1 MQYISTRGQAPKIGF
16 CDVLLAGLARDGGLY
31 VPETWPMLGGPND
44 ARRAVARS
52 LPGAGERNLKYAQ
65 RAAQIM
71 SPFVGAEIDYKVF
84 EQICADAYSTFRHP
98 DVAPLVEISPNE
110 YLLELFH
117 GPTLAFKDVALQLV
131 GKLFDFVLTQRG
143 ERVMIVG
150 ATSGDT
156 GGAAFDGVASCRNVD
171 IVMLYP
177 NNRVS
182 DVQRRQMTTLNAPNV
197 HAVAV
202 DGTFDD
208 CQDLVKAMFNDQKF
222 RDANQLSAVNSI
234 NWVRVMA
241 QVVYYVT
248 AIEKLGRSAVFSVP
262 TGNFG
267 NALAGWIA
275 KQMGAQI
282 EGFVVASNTN
292 DILTRF
298 FESKTMAANE
308 VVPTLSPSMDI
319 QVSSNFERL
328 LFETNNR
335 DGAATSKQL
344 TDFRATGTLEV
355 ATSAYKKWFEGVFVG
370 RRCNDEQTLATM
382 RDVYKQ
388 SGMLIDPHTAVGLSA
403 ARQSSGVDYP
413 KNMPMI
419 TLATAHPAKFPDAV
433 YRATGQ
439 TPKLPEHLADLM
451 SRPERST
458 SLPNDL
464 RAVQAFVSSCRR

>member
-1 MQYISTRGQAPKIGF
+1 MQYISTRGSAPVLGF

-31 VPETWPMLGGPND
+31 VPEIWPTLDKTPN
-44 ARRAVARS
+44 A
-52 LPGAGERNLKYAQ
+52 NYAN
-65 RAAQIM
+65 RAASIM
-71 SPFVGAEIDYKVF
+71 APFVGNEIDVKVF
-84 EQICADAYSTFRHP
+84 NQLCIDAYSTFRHP

-117 GPTLAFKDVALQLV
+117 GPTLAFKDIALQLV
-131 GKLFDFVLTQRG
+131 GKLFDHVLKQRN

-156 GGAAFDGVASCRNVD
+156 GGAAFDGVASCNNVD

-182 DVQRRQMTTLNAPNV
+182 DVQRRQMTTVMSPNV
-197 HAVAV
+197 HAVAI

-208 CQDLVKAMFNDQKF
+208 CQDLVKAMFNDEKF
-222 RDANQLSAVNSI
+222 RDANNLSAVNSI

-248 AIEKLGRSAVFSVP
+248 ALEKLGHSAVFSVP

-267 NALAGWIA
+267 NVLAGWIA

-282 EGFVVASNTN
+282 DGFVVASNTN

-298 FESKTMAANE
+298 FESQQMIANE

-328 LFETNNR
+328 LFEMNSR
-335 DGAATSKQL
+335 DGAATAKQL
-344 TDFRATGTLEV
+344 KDFRMSGKLNVAPSIFTNWIADVFTG
-355 ATSAYKKWFEGVFVG
+355 Y
-370 RRCNDEQTLATM
+370 RCDDKQTLTTM
-382 RDVYKQ
+382 KDVYQK

-403 ARQSSGVDYP
+403 ARQSKGTNYP
-413 KNMPMI
+413 KSQSII

-433 YRATGQ
+433 RRATGQ
-439 TPKLPEHLADLM
+439 TPVLPEHLADLM
-451 SRPERST
+451 SRPERII

-464 RAVQAFVSSCRR
+464 QAVQTFVAGCR

>member
-1 MQYISTRGQAPKIGF
+1 MQYISTRGSAPVLGF

-31 VPETWPMLGGPND
+31 VPEIWPTLDKTPN
-44 ARRAVARS
+44 A
-52 LPGAGERNLKYAQ
+52 NYAN
-65 RAAQIM
+65 RAASIM
-71 SPFVGAEIDYKVF
+71 APFVGNEIDVKVF
-84 EQICADAYSTFRHP
+84 NQLCIDAYSTFRHP

-117 GPTLAFKDVALQLV
+117 GPTLAFKDIALQLV
-131 GKLFDFVLTQRG
+131 GKLFDHVLKQRN

-156 GGAAFDGVASCRNVD
+156 GGAAFDGVASCNNVD

-182 DVQRRQMTTLNAPNV
+182 DVQRRQMTTVMSPNV
-197 HAVAV
+197 HAVAI

-208 CQDLVKAMFNDQKF
+208 CQDLVKAMFNDEKF
-222 RDANQLSAVNSI
+222 RDANNLSAVNSI

-248 AIEKLGRSAVFSVP
+248 ALEKLGHSAVFSVP

-267 NALAGWIA
+267 NVLAGWIA

-282 EGFVVASNTN
+282 DGFVVASNTN

-298 FESKTMAANE
+298 FESQQMIANE

-328 LFETNNR
+328 LFEMNSR
-335 DGAATSKQL
+335 DGAATAKQL
-344 TDFRATGTLEV
+344 KDFRISGKLNVAPSIFTNWIADVFTG
-355 ATSAYKKWFEGVFVG
+355 Y
-370 RRCNDEQTLATM
+370 RCDDKQTLTTM
-382 RDVYKQ
+382 KDVYQK

-403 ARQSSGVDYP
+403 ARQSKGTNYP
-413 KNMPMI
+413 KSQSII

-433 YRATGQ
+433 RRATGQ
-439 TPKLPEHLADLM
+439 TPVMPEHLADLM
-451 SRPERST
+451 SRPERII

-464 RAVQAFVSSCRR
+464 QAVQTFVAGCR

>member
-1 MQYISTRGQAPKIGF
+1 MQYISTRGSAPVLGF

-31 VPETWPMLGGPND
+31 VPEIWPTLDKTPN
-44 ARRAVARS
+44 A
-52 LPGAGERNLKYAQ
+52 NYAN
-65 RAAQIM
+65 RAASIM
-71 SPFVGAEIDYKVF
+71 APFVSNQIDVKVF
-84 EQICADAYSTFRHP
+84 NQLCIDAYSTFRHP

-117 GPTLAFKDVALQLV
+117 GPTLAFKDIALQLV
-131 GKLFDFVLTQRG
+131 GKLFDHVLKQRN

-182 DVQRRQMTTLNAPNV
+182 DVQRRQMTTVMSPNV
-197 HAVAV
+197 HAVAI

-208 CQDLVKAMFNDQKF
+208 CQDLVKAMFNDEKF
-222 RDANQLSAVNSI
+222 RDANNLSAVNSI

-248 AIEKLGRSAVFSVP
+248 ALEKLGHSAVFSVP

-267 NALAGWIA
+267 NVLAGWIA

-282 EGFVVASNTN
+282 DGFVVASNTN

-298 FESKTMAANE
+298 FESQQMIANE

-328 LFETNNR
+328 LFEMNSR
-335 DGAATSKQL
+335 DGAATAKQL
-344 TDFRATGTLEV
+344 KEFRILGKLNV
-355 ATSAYKKWFEGVFVG
+355 AQNIFTNWIAGVFTG
-370 RRCNDEQTLATM
+370 YRCDDEQTLTTM
-382 RDVYKQ
+382 KDVYQK

-403 ARQSSGVDYP
+403 ARQSKGANYS
-413 KNMPMI
+413 KSQSII

-433 YRATGQ
+433 RRATGQ
-439 TPKLPEHLADLM
+439 TPVLPEHLADLM
-451 SRPERST
+451 SRPERII

-464 RAVQAFVSSCRR
+464 QAVQTFVAGCR